1 VSNLVQR
8 RARIGRT
15 TRSVVVLAIAL
26 VAAIPLYYVL
36 ISSFKTSVDM
46 LQRPLGLPRTWTLE
60 NYAGAFE
67 DGSMAQA
74 FGNSL
79 FVTVLGVV
87 IQVVIGSLAAYGVIL
102 SKTWLTASVGALL
115 AVAFAIPGQATL
127 VPQYALFA
135 RAGLTDS
142 LTGLALL
149 YTTGAIFCYFLI
161 VAYMRSLPRELFEA
175 ARVDGAGA
183 FRVYRSIVL
192 PLTRPI
198 LTTVIVFQ
206 TMGVWNDFLLPN
218 VYLASP
224 EKRTVPLQVY
234 AAMGQF
240 STNWPLFMA
249 ITVLAL
255 LPVLVLFVVAQRWI
269 VSGLVAGAVKG

>member
-1 VSNLVQR
+1 MSHQVQR
-8 RARIGRT
+8 RARAGRAA
-15 TRSVVVLAIAL
+15 RSVVVLAAAL

-46 LQRPLGLPRTWTLE
+46 LQQPLGLPQAWTLD

-67 DGSMAQA
+67 DGSMLQA

-79 FVTVLGVV
+79 FVTVLGVA
-87 IQVVIGSLAAYGVIL
+87 IQVVVGSLAAYGVIL

-127 VPQYALFA
+127 VPQYVLFA
-135 RAGLTDS
+135 RVGLTDS

-149 YTTGAIFCYFLI
+149 YTTGALFCYFLI
-161 VAYMRSLPRELFEA
+161 VAYMRALPKELFEA
-175 ARVDGAGA
+175 ARMDGAGA

-224 EKRTVPLQVY
+224 DKSTVPLQVY